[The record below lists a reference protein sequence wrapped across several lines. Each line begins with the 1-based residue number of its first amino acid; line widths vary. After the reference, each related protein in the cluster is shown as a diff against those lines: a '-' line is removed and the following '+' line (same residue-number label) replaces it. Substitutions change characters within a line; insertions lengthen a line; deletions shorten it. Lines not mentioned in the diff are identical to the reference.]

1 MVLKLSVVGCTG
13 GWNQEP
19 KRIPK
24 AEVVPNE
31 WATPEHFGEGRVRLC
46 TVPNMLAAPS
56 VQPRCPHWW
65 LYMIAPISRVA
76 CSCTNAIAMKLCSY

>member
-1 MVLKLSVVGCTG
+1 MDHKFTACRAVLIKLNVVVCTG

-46 TVPNMLAAPS
+46 TSPDWRGNPCT
-56 VQPRCPHWW
+56 R
-65 LYMIAPISRVA
+65 ITPIGDS
-76 CSCTNAIAMKLCSY
+76 